1 MRKSLFRHVW
11 HTPVTYLFNMFP
23 YPKEDAAFRNRFHE
37 PPQYHRKYKIPII
50 MPVNKPGFKIT
61 AYCGCVPLSCLF
73 GNWIQSP
80 LSAGSTPSLTV
91 VALNRQRQQ
100 KNVSILL
107 ILRSCFIISAQLME
121 LDCGCFFFFV
131 CVCHFNPPLNHRRKR
146 KTSSTGG
153 KRTTFFFF
161 FLFSPPPIYWEVQE
175 NTSSFSVP
183 QETEGFWKGKMKG
196 EKWLVIMETETD
208 RQHEP
213 MRWQTG
219 RVFEVFLS
227 ILCFRSCLS

>member
-121 LDCGCFFFFV
+121 LDCGCFFFFCV
-131 CVCHFNPPLNHRRKR
+131 CVSFQPTFKSQKKEKDIQHRWEEDD
-146 KTSSTGG
+146 
-153 KRTTFFFF
+153 FFFF
-161 FLFSPPPIYWEVQE
+161 FSFFSLRLF
-175 NTSSFSVP
+175 
-183 QETEGFWKGKMKG
+183 TERCRR
-196 EKWLVIMETETD
+196 I
-208 RQHEP
+208 RRH
-213 MRWQTG
+213 
-219 RVFEVFLS
+219 FLS
-227 ILCFRSCLS
+227 HKKRKAFERGRWKERNGLL